1 MHNLLILF
9 VSIIALLWAAN
20 HLVLGASDL
29 AHRFKIPPLV
39 IGLTL
44 VALGTSLPGLF
55 FSIVDSF
62 KNEDNLILGNS
73 IGSNIANI
81 GLVLGITIILK
92 PKVLVF
98 NNFRKAYPILV
109 IAMLFVYS
117 LILNGHLSHI
127 DGCLMLLACLIIISV
142 FIYLAYH
149 ATPKDRIVDQFR
161 AAMIGTRSLKININN
176 IILGL
181 VVLPISSKYIVTT
194 LMNIT
199 EPLQLN
205 ELAVGL
211 TIQAIG
217 TTLPALSAAI
227 LAALKNEED
236 LAVGTILG
244 SNIYNLLLIL
254 AFPALINPSKIN
266 TIILW
271 RDMPIM
277 IFLAFFLVF
286 LNYNYKKSLSPWHGG
301 ILILVYCCYIF
312 SLVIKTSMT

>member
-1 MHNLLILF
+1 MHSILIL
-9 VSIIALLWAAN
+9 IISFIAMLWAAN

-29 AHRFKIPPLV
+29 AQRFAIPPLL
-39 IGLTL
+39 IGLTV
-44 VALGTSLPGLF
+44 VALGTSLPELV
-55 FSIVDSF
+55 FSIIDSL
-62 KNEDNLILGNS
+62 KNEDNIILGNS

-81 GLVLGITIILK
+81 GLVLGITILIK
-92 PKVLVF
+92 PKAL
-98 NNFRKAYPILV
+98 NYHNLKKTYPILI

-117 LILNGHLSHI
+117 LILDGYLSRI
-127 DGCLMLLACLIIISV
+127 DGCLLLIGCLIVISV

-149 ATPKDRIVDQFR
+149 STPKDPVINQFKN
-161 AAMIGTRSLKININN
+161 AMVTSRSLKTNITSV
-176 IILGL
+176 ILGL
-181 VVLPISSKYIVTT
+181 VVLPISSKYIVTNAME
-194 LMNIT
+194 LASWMNI
-199 EPLQLN
+199 N
-205 ELAVGL
+205 ALALGL

-217 TTLPALSAAI
+217 TTLPELSTAV
-227 LAALKNEED
+227 LAALKGEED

-277 IFLAFFLVF
+277 LFLAIFLVF

-301 ILILVYCCYIF
+301 VLVLVYCCYIL
-312 SLVIKTSMT
+312 SLIIKAQA